1 MLLTNRRSFH
11 TLPGSLSA
19 LSSPPTTSRHTRQR
33 EKKKKSA
40 PKAASGFCFQSHSCW
55 NGVSVC
61 VGRSLSCQISSALQH
76 QRRPWTKGSRRQR
89 ERNSGTGAGRA
100 ACCDCTS
107 QGGTYTGIQPSWVKT
122 RLWLAVCPLANKDTL
137 IPVLSFTFPFILTRP
152 SVLRLSCGTQ
162 TSFLILYLSDEMS
175 DDDCLSPIG
184 LDCCNCCLDLAN
196 GCVDGMSTSPS
207 QGLGSAEGLPASPSS
222 PSVNH
227 FRQLRN
233 QLMYHNLNT
242 DKLNNIMRQDSLE
255 SVVRDPCFLLNE
267 GICNSNIDQ
276 TMLSILLFFHRY
288 VVVPLS
294 VING

>member
-1 MLLTNRRSFH
+1 
-11 TLPGSLSA
+11 
-19 LSSPPTTSRHTRQR
+19 
-33 EKKKKSA
+33 
-40 PKAASGFCFQSHSCW
+40 
-55 NGVSVC
+55 
-61 VGRSLSCQISSALQH
+61 
-76 QRRPWTKGSRRQR
+76 
-89 ERNSGTGAGRA
+89 
-100 ACCDCTS
+100 
-107 QGGTYTGIQPSWVKT
+107 
-122 RLWLAVCPLANKDTL
+122 
-137 IPVLSFTFPFILTRP
+137 
-152 SVLRLSCGTQ
+152 
-162 TSFLILYLSDEMS
+162 MS

-196 GCVDGMSTSPS
+196 GCVDAMATSPS
-207 QGLGSAEGLPASPSS
+207 QGLGTAEGPPASPSS

-288 VVVPLS
+288 VVVLLLVTTACKNKRLS
-294 VING
+294 LSQRLALKLPFSPPTSTSSFSQRGIVF